1 MSDRSVYIMG
11 FLFFALIFLLFDL
24 TVTELQIDILF
35 DFAGWALMLAGLK
48 SLKSK
53 AKALAPLQPVSA
65 LMLVA
70 SILFVC
76 AKVFVLSDQSSL
88 VFAADLIYSALKN
101 AALTAILFA
110 VFKQKEFVRDTSSLY
125 RAKNIWLIYL
135 ILWAVYIVYAAF
147 AAENIVKAAADAV
160 TQILVISM
168 IFIQVLFLITV
179 YKIKKV
185 FVHDGMQKGR

>member
-88 VFAADLIYSALKN
+88 VFAADLIYSALKII
-101 AALTAILFA
+101 ALTAILFA
-110 VFKQKEFVRDTSSLY
+110 VFKQKELVRDTSSLY

>member
-35 DFAGWALMLAGLK
+35 DFAGWALMLAGLR

-110 VFKQKEFVRDTSSLY
+110 IFKQKDLVRDTSSLY

>member
-1 MSDRSVYIMG
+1 MG

-35 DFAGWALMLAGLK
+35 DFAGWALMLAGLR

-53 AKALAPLQPVSA
+53 AKALAPLQPVST

-110 VFKQKEFVRDTSSLY
+110 VFKQKELVRDTSSLY